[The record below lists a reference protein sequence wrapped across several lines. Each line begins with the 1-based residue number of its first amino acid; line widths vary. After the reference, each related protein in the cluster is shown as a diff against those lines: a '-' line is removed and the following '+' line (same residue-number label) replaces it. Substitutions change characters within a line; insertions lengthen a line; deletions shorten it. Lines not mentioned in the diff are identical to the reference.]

1 MCKLKN
7 ELISYKTELLLAVIG
22 IPIGIII
29 GILDSVFGQVLLKLS
44 DIREMY
50 YPYLIFFLPIV
61 GMIIV
66 FFYNRFG
73 GKSGKGMNLVFEVG
87 QGDEEVIPLRLI
99 PFVVSGTW
107 LTHLF
112 GGSAGREGVAVQ
124 IGATFSHWIGRHLK
138 IKNAPQIFLVAGMAA
153 GFSGLFETPIAAVL
167 FAMEVLVAGEI
178 RYEALFPAL
187 TASVSACVTSKML
200 GLSKFS
206 FALTDST
213 DFSAELF
220 LKLFILGIIFGIVGG
235 LFAWVLKKA
244 KTFFAEKIK
253 NPIIRIGLIG
263 FVLSI
268 LLFVLYNGRYSG
280 LGTNLIEK
288 SFNGGTVYY
297 WDWILKFIL
306 TIITLAA
313 GYQGGEVTPLFSI
326 GSTLGAVL
334 APLFGISVEFSSA
347 LGYVAIFASATNTF
361 FAPVFIGAEIFGF
374 KYMPYFFI
382 VCTVSYLFNFNT
394 SIYSLQKRHVFH
406 LKNVD

>member
-7 ELISYKTELLLAVIG
+7 VLISYKTELLLAVIG

-29 GILDSVFGQVLLKLS
+29 GIIDSVFGQVLLKLS

-87 QGDEEVIPLRLI
+87 HGDEEVISLRLI

-187 TASVSACVTSKML
+187 TASISAFVTSKLL

-244 KTFFAEKIK
+244 NTFFAEKIK
-253 NPIIRIGLIG
+253 NPIIRIGIIG

-268 LLFVLYNGRYSG
+268 LLFVFYNGRYSG

-306 TIITLAA
+306 TIITLSA

-347 LGYVAIFASATNTF
+347 LGYVAIFGSATNTF

-382 VCTVSYLFNFNT
+382 VCTVSYLFNFNK

-406 LKNVD
+406 LKSVD